1 MPPKLY
7 LIRHGQGEHN
17 INNNHHLR
25 DPLLTEK
32 GKEQCL
38 QLRDEFPFAKD
49 ISAILASPLQRT
61 IQTAA
66 WTFGPELQQ
75 RQIPFVLVPN
85 AQEISGFQCDFGW
98 EEAYVKSSAPGLISE
113 AAPGYDQANLDTT
126 LVDAAWNS
134 KKGIYAPTL
143 PAVRRRAAELR
154 SWLWNRPEEHIA
166 LVTHGG
172 FLHYLMEDWTTYD
185 KAHSTGWRNCEWRQF
200 EFTQDLNE
208 ADAHLTEVGNTQ
220 EKKER
225 APGLDSHVIQEIED
239 VEKTTI

>member
-1 MPPKLY
+1 M
-7 LIRHGQGEHN
+7 
-17 INNNHHLR
+17 
-25 DPLLTEK
+25 LTEK

-49 ISAILASPLQRT
+49 ISAIVASPLQRT

-113 AAPGYDQANLDTT
+113 AAPEYDQANLDTT

-134 KKGIYAPTL
+134 KVGVCTTL
-143 PAVRRRAAELR
+143 P
-154 SWLWNRPEEHIA
+154 
-166 LVTHGG
+166 
-172 FLHYLMEDWTTYD
+172 
-185 KAHSTGWRNCEWRQF
+185 
-200 EFTQDLNE
+200 
-208 ADAHLTEVGNTQ
+208 
-220 EKKER
+220 
-225 APGLDSHVIQEIED
+225 
-239 VEKTTI
+239 